1 MEKRLKQLIYYI
13 DKGNGHFEPFYEY
26 MIPDVGADEFYARQL
41 CTYFIMKGTQYE
53 LISNEMDGDKEILV
67 IKEMGRNL
75 SGEDE
80 KSFRGK
86 GIHIEFRSP
95 NEREN
100 YRLFSRIP
108 CAAHFDV
115 LRFLLKDIVDVP
127 GSGQML
133 VTSKEIDEDRG
144 VYVIYVTD
152 LEVS

>member
-1 MEKRLKQLIYYI
+1 MKQLIYYI

>member
-1 MEKRLKQLIYYI
+1 LKQLIYYI

>member
-1 MEKRLKQLIYYI
+1 MKQLIYYI

-152 LEVS
+152 LEKS

>member
-1 MEKRLKQLIYYI
+1 MKQLIYYI

-152 LEVS
+152 LEES

>member
-1 MEKRLKQLIYYI
+1 MKQLIYYI

-26 MIPDVGADEFYARQL
+26 MIPHVGADEFYARQL